1 MQILKGSSRTFRRS
15 FRDLLIFIFTFLG
28 WTISLSPNLVYDVY
42 LSAPG
47 VSFPTYSSKVNLPQ
61 FTLQHR
67 SQTFINFVAEKYI
80 KIRRK
85 GLLDKKEYCN
95 EHSHYQET
103 VDCEKQCIL
112 DSYNVGL

>member
-1 MQILKGSSRTFRRS
+1 MNS
-15 FRDLLIFIFTFLG
+15 FFFEIAFTGLILG

-47 VSFPTYSSKVNLPQ
+47 VSFPTYSSKINLPY

-85 GLLDKKEYCN
+85 GLLVNKRFCN
-95 EHSHYQET
+95 EQSHYHET
-103 VDCEKQCIL
+103 ADCEKQCFL
-112 DSYNVGL
+112 DSNNVGHSFLFLFKQKS